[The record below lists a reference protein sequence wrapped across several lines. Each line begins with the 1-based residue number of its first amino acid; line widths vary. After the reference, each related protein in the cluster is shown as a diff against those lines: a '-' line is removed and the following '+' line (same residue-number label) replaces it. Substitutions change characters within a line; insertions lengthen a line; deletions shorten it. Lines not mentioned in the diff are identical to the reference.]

1 MQDQDKTKEQ
11 LVEELADLRQRVAQ
25 LQRFC
30 GDLDAF
36 AYTVAHDLKH
46 PLSLVIGYSD
56 LLIDGYET
64 MPKEELAECLQTVD
78 QAAQKMNDS
87 INELMLLVHVRDER
101 RVEITPLDM
110 GSVVAE
116 ALARL
121 DYLVKRRRV
130 KITQPTQWPKALG
143 YAPWVEEVWY
153 AFIGE
158 ILRFDASPLHIDIGA
173 SEEKGN
179 VARFWVQVS
188 DRGFTAEQQAR
199 LGQIIG
205 GFKSDL
211 VRRILKNLGGTFGA
225 AGDIGYGG
233 ELYFTLPS
241 KG

>member
-1 MQDQDKTKEQ
+1 VQDQDKTKEQ
-11 LVEELADLRQRVAQ
+11 LVEELADLRRRVTQ

-30 GDLDAF
+30 GDLNAF
-36 AYTVAHDLKH
+36 THTVAHDLKR

-64 MPKEELAECLQTVD
+64 MPKEELAECLQAID

-87 INELMLLVHVRDER
+87 INELMLLVHVRDEE

-110 GSVVAE
+110 GDVVSE

-121 DYLVKRRRV
+121 DYLIKRRGV
-130 KITQPTQWPKALG
+130 KITQPTQWPEVLG
-143 YAPWVEEVWY
+143 YAPWVEEIWY

-158 ILRFDASPLHIDIGA
+158 VLRVDASPLHIDIGA

-179 VARFWVQVS
+179 AARFWVQVR
-188 DRGFTAEQQAR
+188 DRGFTVEQRAR

-211 VRRILKNLGGTFGA
+211 VRRILKNLDGTFGA
-225 AGDIGYGG
+225 VGDIGYGG

>member
-11 LVEELADLRQRVAQ
+11 LIEELADLRQRVAQ

-36 AYTVAHDLKH
+36 TYTVAHDLKR

-56 LLIDGYET
+56 LLIGEYET
-64 MPKEELAECLQTVD
+64 MPREELVECLQAVD

-87 INELMLLVHVRDER
+87 INELMLLVHVRDEEQ
-101 RVEITPLDM
+101 VEITPLDM
-110 GSVVAE
+110 GVVVSE

-121 DYLVKRRRV
+121 NYLIQRREIKV
-130 KITQPTQWPKALG
+130 TTPTQWPEALG

-153 AFIGE
+153 TFISE
-158 ILRFDASPLHIDIGA
+158 ILRLDASPLHIDIGA
-173 SEEKGN
+173 SEEKGDA
-179 VARFWVQVS
+179 ARFWVQVS
-188 DRGFTAEQQAR
+188 DRAFTAEQQSH

-211 VRRILKNLGGTFGA
+211 VKRILKNLGGTYGA
-225 AGDIGYGG
+225 VGDVGYGG
-233 ELYFTLPS
+233 ELYFTLLS
-241 KG
+241 KE

>member
-11 LVEELADLRQRVAQ
+11 LIEELDDLRQRVAQ

-36 AYTVAHDLKH
+36 TYAVAHDLKR
-46 PLSLVIGYSD
+46 PLSLIIGYSD
-56 LLIDGYET
+56 LLINEYET
-64 MPKEELAECLQTVD
+64 MPKEELAECLRAID

-87 INELMLLVHVRDER
+87 INELMLLVHVRDEEQ
-101 RVEITPLDM
+101 VEITPLDM
-110 GSVVAE
+110 ESIVAE

-121 DYLVKRRRV
+121 DYLIERRGV
-130 KITQPTQWPKALG
+130 KITWPTRWPEALG
-143 YAPWVEEVWY
+143 YAPWVEEIWY
-153 AFIGE
+153 TFISE
-158 ILRFDASPLHIDIGA
+158 ILRLDAIPLHIDIGV
-173 SEEKGN
+173 SEEKVN
-179 VARFWVQVS
+179 TARFWVQVS
-188 DRGFTAEQQAR
+188 DRGLTAEQQAR

-211 VRRILKNLGGTFGA
+211 VERILKILGGTFGA
-225 AGDIGYGG
+225 VGDIGYGG